1 MRILYLTD
9 LHGVTTGLPELIA
22 REAGADLCLLGGD
35 LTSFRGPEAAERVLR
50 PLAKAFGR
58 IRAVA
63 GNTDRP
69 EVSRWL
75 AEQGWSLDG
84 RGEALDGLWLSGVEG
99 SNHTPLKAPIEL
111 AEPELEARLA
121 AGAPPAGAP
130 NVGAPPAGAPPAG
143 APPAGAP
150 NVGTSERDAKGA
162 PQAAGEGAR
171 EQRPGEPPTRAKP
184 TRAKPTRSPRP
195 ARGAT
200 TTAATAQSARPWIL
214 VTHVPPHQSRCDR
227 IFAGQHVG
235 STAVRRFLETR
246 RPRPSV
252 HLCGHVHESVALDHV
267 AGVTIC
273 NPGSWTAARY
283 AVITWDGNPAAPL
296 QVTLRR
302 MVLPPLLRW
311 RARGRMMAEKVT
323 GYARHRLGR

>member
-50 PLAKAFGR
+50 PLANAFGQ

-75 AEQGWSLDG
+75 ATQGWSLDG

-111 AEPELEARLA
+111 SEPELARRLA
-121 AGAPPAGAP
+121 AGAL
-130 NVGAPPAGAPPAG
+130 PAGAPPTASSTHAANG
-143 APPAGAP
+143 
-150 NVGTSERDAKGA
+150 AKGTDGQEAHPGNADEIQPRGNPARATPA
-162 PQAAGEGAR
+162 PATLSSA
-171 EQRPGEPPTRAKP
+171 
-184 TRAKPTRSPRP
+184 PRP

-200 TTAATAQSARPWIL
+200 STAAAAQSAQPWIL

-267 AGVTIC
+267 AGVTVC
-273 NPGSWTAARY
+273 NPGAWTAARY
-283 AVITWDGNPAAPL
+283 AVITWDGDPAAPL